1 MKRTLFISILLVTTV
16 SACCNLRT
24 KKIMDSAESLLQTKP
39 DSCLTILEAIV
50 PNDLRTREEK
60 ARFALLMS
68 AALDKNYIDV
78 VSDTLIKIAADYYS
92 VRKDRHHRM
101 MAHYYQGLTLNNAN
115 DYTAAIL
122 ALDKAEKDALDL
134 DDHLYAGLIFRTKG
148 EVYNKTLNNQA
159 AQSCLKEAIAHFKFL
174 DNPDYAAYSE
184 LGLVNSYLNSHDFSM
199 AEQQL
204 ESVLSYNNDNLNS
217 YYPIDK
223 AIIQIEK
230 YKNPIE
236 AIRLFRVSH
245 NSLFDHH
252 DYSYYALAMERV
264 EQRDS
269 SDKFISKAYTLCNN
283 NIDSIAVDFMY
294 ADILHRR
301 GKNNEA
307 YQLTRNAAFVQDS
320 LTGVLL
326 QQSVSN
332 AQRDYYK
339 AESQI
344 QEERLRR
351 LQLRN
356 RLGFSTVLL
365 SLALLT
371 GLSLSY
377 RRRKEQEIKEQMLK
391 LSIAQSELHQAEQEN
406 ASLLGSLFCEKFNHL
421 DKLSADYVRAGN
433 DRERLIALRE
443 FKEEIAAIRTNDD
456 LFLSLEKDL
465 DRYCDGVMTKLK
477 DQVPAIKGDNRKLI
491 TLFFAGLPYSTV
503 QLVMNRVSI
512 ESLKTA
518 RSRFRKEIKA
528 ANAPDEALFLRLL
541 DMKSSR
547 Q

>member
-1 MKRTLFISILLVTTV
+1 MKRVIFLSIFLSILF
-16 SACCNLRT
+16 SSCCNLET
-24 KKIMDSAESLLQTKP
+24 KKKLDSAESLLQPNP
-39 DSCLTILEAIV
+39 DSCLTIMESIA
-50 PNDLRTREEK
+50 PNDLKTKEEK
-60 ARFALLMS
+60 ARYALLMS

-78 VSDTLIKIAADYYS
+78 ASDSLIKVAVDYYS
-92 VRKDRHHRM
+92 IRNDQRRRM

-115 DYTAAIL
+115 DNTAAII
-122 ALDKAEKDALDL
+122 ALEKAEKDALYL

-148 EVYNKTLNNQA
+148 EVYNKTLNDQA

-204 ESVLSYNNDNLNS
+204 ESVLSYNNDNLNR

-223 AIIQIEK
+223 AIIQIQK
-230 YKNPIE
+230 YKNPVE
-236 AIRLFRVSH
+236 AIRLFRVSQ
-245 NSLFDHH
+245 NSLFDLH
-252 DYSYYALAMERV
+252 DYSFYALAMERIG
-264 EQRDS
+264 QRDS
-269 SDKFISKAYTLCNN
+269 ADKYFSKAYALCHSNV
-283 NIDSIAVDFMY
+283 DSVAVDFMY

-301 GKNNEA
+301 GKDNEA

-320 LTGVLL
+320 VTRVLL

-339 AESQI
+339 TESQL
-344 QEERLRR
+344 QEEQVARLRE
-351 LQLRN
+351 RN
-356 RLGFSTVLL
+356 LLGTATTLL
-365 SLALLT
+365 ALALLA
-371 GLSLSY
+371 GLTLFY
-377 RRRKEQEIKEQMLK
+377 RKRKEQEIQEQILK
-391 LSIAQSELHQAEQEN
+391 INITQSELKQAEQTN
-406 ASLLGSLFCEKFNHL
+406 AFLLGSLFSEKLNHL
-421 DKLSADYVRAGN
+421 DKLSGDYILAN
-433 DRERLIALRE
+433 SDKERMVALKE
-443 FKEEIAAIRTNDD
+443 FKEEIEAMRTNDD

-465 DRYCDGVMTKLK
+465 DRYCDGVMTKLQN
-477 DQVPAIKGDNRKLI
+477 QVPAIKGENRKLI
-491 TLFFAGLPYSTV
+491 SLFFAGLPYSTV

-541 DMKSSR
+541 EMKK
-547 Q
+547 

>member
-1 MKRTLFISILLVTTV
+1 MKRVIFLSIFWGILFS
-16 SACCNLRT
+16 SCCNLETT
-24 KKIMDSAESLLQTKP
+24 KKLDSAESLLQIRP
-39 DSCLTILEAIV
+39 DSSLAIV
-50 PNDLRTREEK
+50 ESIDREALITREEK
-60 ARFALLMS
+60 ARYALLVS

-78 VSDTLIKIAADYYS
+78 SSDSLIKKAVEYYS
-92 VRKDRHHRM
+92 VRNDRQHRM
-101 MAHYYQGLTLNNAN
+101 MSYYYQGLFLNNAG
-115 DYTAAIL
+115 DFAAAMV
-122 ALDKAEKDALDL
+122 ALEKAEKDALDL
-134 DDHLYAGLIFRTKG
+134 EDHLYAGLILRTKG
-148 EVYNKTLNNQA
+148 DIYNKTLNHKT
-159 AQSCLKEAIAHFKFL
+159 AQLCFKKAIPHFKYL
-174 DNPDYAAYSE
+174 ENQDYAAFAE
-184 LGLVNSYLNSHDFSM
+184 LGLANIYINSQEFSL

-204 ESVLSYNNDNLNS
+204 DSVLNYNNDYLNS
-217 YYPIDK
+217 YCSFNK

-230 YKNPIE
+230 YKNPVE
-236 AIRLFRVSH
+236 AIRLFKVSPQD
-245 NSLFDHH
+245 LFDLH

-264 EQRDS
+264 GQRDS
-269 SDKFISKAYTLCNN
+269 ADILFSKAYALCNSPE
-283 NIDSIAVDFMY
+283 DTVTVDFMY
-294 ADILHRR
+294 ANVLHNR
-301 GKNNEA
+301 GKNSEA

-320 LTGVLL
+320 LTRVLL

-391 LSIAQSELHQAEQEN
+391 FSITQSELQQAEQAN
-406 ASLLGSLFCEKFNHL
+406 ASLLGSLFSEKFNHL
-421 DKLSADYVRAGN
+421 DKLSVDYVRADN
-433 DRERLIALRE
+433 DRERLVALRD
-443 FKEEIAAIRTNDD
+443 FKEEIATIRTNDD

-477 DQVPAIKGDNRKLI
+477 DQVPAIKGEKRKLMS
-491 TLFFAGLPYSTV
+491 LFFAGLPYSTV
-503 QLVMNRVSI
+503 QLIMNRPSI
-512 ESLKTA
+512 DSLKTA

-528 ANAPDEALFLRLL
+528 ANAPDEELFLRLL
-541 DMKSSR
+541 EMKNSH
-547 Q
+547 

>member
-1 MKRTLFISILLVTTV
+1 MKRVIFLSIFWGILFS
-16 SACCNLRT
+16 SCCNLET
-24 KKIMDSAESLLQTKP
+24 KKKLDSAESLLQPNP
-39 DSCLTILEAIV
+39 DSCLTIMKSIA
-50 PNDLRTREEK
+50 PNDLKTKEEK
-60 ARFALLMS
+60 ARYALLMS

-78 VSDTLIKIAADYYS
+78 ASDSLIKVAVDYYS
-92 VRKDRHHRM
+92 IRNDQRRRM

-159 AQSCLKEAIAHFKFL
+159 AQLCLKEAIAHFKFL

-264 EQRDS
+264 GQRDS

-339 AESQI
+339 AESQL
-344 QEERLRR
+344 QEERAGRLRE
-351 LQLRN
+351 RN
-356 RLGFSTVLL
+356 RLGSATVLL
-365 SLALLT
+365 ALALLS
-371 GLSLSY
+371 GLTLSY
-377 RRRKEQEIKEQMLK
+377 RKRKEQEIQEQMLK
-391 LSIAQSELHQAEQEN
+391 FSFTQSELQQAEQAN
-406 ASLLGSLFCEKFNHL
+406 ASLLGSLFSEKFNHL
-421 DKLSADYVRAGN
+421 DKLSAEYVRADN
-433 DRERLIALRE
+433 DRERLVALRE

-477 DQVPAIKGDNRKLI
+477 KQVPAIKGDNRKLI
-491 TLFFAGLPYSTV
+491 SLFFAGLPYSTV
-503 QLVMNRVSI
+503 QLIMNRPSI
-512 ESLKTA
+512 DSLKTA
-518 RSRFRKEIKA
+518 RSRFRREIKA
-528 ANAPDEALFLRLL
+528 ANAPDEELFLRLL
-541 DMKSSR
+541 EMKNSH
-547 Q
+547 